1 MDVVRPRDQVFALL
15 DAHEAPQ
22 KKKKDHAVDG
32 AVGEALGYLLQA
44 VDPPAEPALW
54 LSIEDKVQR
63 RARIL
68 AIASAISCG
77 V

>member
-1 MDVVRPRDQVFALL
+1 ML

-44 VDPPAEPALW
+44 VDPQAEPALW
-54 LSIEDKVQR
+54 RSIEDKVHR
-63 RARIL
+63 RARIFDMP
-68 AIASAISCG
+68 SAISCG
-77 V
+77 VL